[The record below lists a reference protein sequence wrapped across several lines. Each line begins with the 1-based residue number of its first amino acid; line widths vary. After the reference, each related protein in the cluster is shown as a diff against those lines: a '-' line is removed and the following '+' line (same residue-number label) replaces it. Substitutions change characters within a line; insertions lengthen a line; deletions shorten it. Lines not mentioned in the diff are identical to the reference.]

1 MAGKAGRSGPVGN
14 LNAAHYPWRTFWRRR
29 ALKPSHRWVLPVIER
44 YGSSL
49 ANKSTELTQ
58 VEHRVIE
65 VAQVSRGC
73 AMLIMAE
80 CAESGLIRKTADGWD
95 LSPGA
100 KELGK
105 FLAVELKALAMLDLE
120 QRVRSESDLTGSVV
134 FYIPEKGAIV
144 P

>member
-1 MAGKAGRSGPVGN
+1 
-14 LNAAHYPWRTFWRRR
+14 
-29 ALKPSHRWVLPVIER
+29 
-44 YGSSL
+44 
-49 ANKSTELTQ
+49 
-58 VEHRVIE
+58 
-65 VAQVSRGC
+65 
-73 AMLIMAE
+73 MLIMAE

-120 QRVRSESDLTGSVV
+120 RPVSSESDLTGSVV
-134 FYIPEKGAIV
+134 IYIPEKDAIA

>member
-1 MAGKAGRSGPVGN
+1 M
-14 LNAAHYPWRTFWRRR
+14 
-29 ALKPSHRWVLPVIER
+29 IER

-49 ANKSTELTQ
+49 ASKSTELTQ

-120 QRVRSESDLTGSVV
+120 RPVSSESDLTGSVV
-134 FYIPEKGAIV
+134 IYIPEKDAIA

>member
-1 MAGKAGRSGPVGN
+1 MAGKPGRSGPVGN

-29 ALKPSHRWVLPVIER
+29 ALKPSHRWVLSVIER

-49 ANKSTELTQ
+49 ANEKAELTQ
-58 VEHRVIE
+58 VEYRVIE

-105 FLAVELKALAMLDLE
+105 FLTVELKALAMLNLE
-120 QRVRSESDLTGSVV
+120 PRLRSESDLTGSVV
-134 FYIPEKGAIV
+134 FYIPEKDAIA

>member
-1 MAGKAGRSGPVGN
+1 
-14 LNAAHYPWRTFWRRR
+14 
-29 ALKPSHRWVLPVIER
+29 VIER

-49 ANKSTELTQ
+49 ADEKAELTQ
-58 VEHRVIE
+58 VEYRVIE

-80 CAESGLIRKTADGWD
+80 YPESSLIRKTADGWD

-105 FLAVELKALAMLDLE
+105 FLTVELKALAMLGLDR
-120 QRVRSESDLTGSVV
+120 RVSSESDLTGSVV
-134 FYIPEKGAIV
+134 FYIPEKD
-144 P
+144 